1 MCIQFKGS
9 SEDDDPSAD
18 YPPLLRTT
26 SSETLSAV
34 VLHFANLL
42 QKLAMIELGLEKKE
56 LKGKKS
62 DKKDA
67 QFDGFV
73 KSAIAIIE
81 WFARLCSSF
90 GDGMKRE
97 CLNALQLAVL
107 KQLFF

>member
-1 MCIQFKGS
+1 
-9 SEDDDPSAD
+9 
-18 YPPLLRTT
+18 
-26 SSETLSAV
+26 
-34 VLHFANLL
+34 
-42 QKLAMIELGLEKKE
+42 MIELSLEKKE

-97 CLNALQLAVL
+97 CLNAFPSSFLSET
-107 KQLFF
+107 LFSRYSL